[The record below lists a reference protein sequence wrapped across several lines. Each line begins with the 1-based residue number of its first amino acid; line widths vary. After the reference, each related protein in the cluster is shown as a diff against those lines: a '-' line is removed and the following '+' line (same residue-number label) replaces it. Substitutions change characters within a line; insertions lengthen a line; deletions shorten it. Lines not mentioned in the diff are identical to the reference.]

1 MNLSQNLRKSTE
13 FSAFAYFDIIKNGGT
28 FRSALFFYGGSF
40 MDYIEKFEKLGV
52 KIPNILLPKAGTDYS
67 KYAVLAC
74 DQYAAQPEYWERVR
88 AYVGESPSTLHMTLP
103 EAWLLSGDRDYK
115 KRADCMEK
123 YLSDGTLE
131 EIGDGFIFTERDT
144 PDGRR
149 YGLIAAF
156 DLEQYDYSPG
166 SDKLIKVTEMTDI
179 TRVAPRV
186 EIRRKAPL
194 ELPHVLMLVVDKK
207 DKFMKMLREECANLP
222 KIYDFDLMEGGGHI
236 SGTKIESK
244 ELYQKI
250 ADSLFDIFEENG
262 ETFSFAMGDGNH
274 SFATAKCYWE
284 ELKKNL
290 SPEEQKDHPARYC
303 LGEIINLYDEAMPYE
318 CMNRLLSGVKEPEKA
333 LSGMGIDMGNL
344 PSLQELQPI
353 LDCWLES
360 HPEAKIEYV
369 HDADTCEK
377 LGKEPGCIA
386 FCYREFY
393 RDSVFEVIKNN
404 TVFVR
409 KSFAMGH
416 PYEKRYYLEGR
427 KIR

>member
-1 MNLSQNLRKSTE
+1 MNYL
-13 FSAFAYFDIIKNGGT
+13 
-28 FRSALFFYGGSF
+28 
-40 MDYIEKFEKLGV
+40 EKFEKLGV

-74 DQYAAQPEYWERVR
+74 DQYAAQPDYWERVKN
-88 AYVGESPSTLHMTLP
+88 YVGEAPSTLHMTLP
-103 EAWLLSGDRDYK
+103 EAWLLSGDKDYK
-115 KRADCMEK
+115 KRADAMEK

-144 PDGRR
+144 PDGTRF
-149 YGLIAAF
+149 GLVAAF
-156 DLEQYDYSPG
+156 DLEKYDYNPG
-166 SDKLIKVTEMTDI
+166 TDSLIKVTERTDI

-186 EIRRKAPL
+186 EIRKKAPL
-194 ELPHVLMLVVDKK
+194 ELPHVLMLIVDKQ
-207 DKFMKMLREECANLP
+207 DKFMSMLRKETENLP

-236 SGTKIESK
+236 KGTKIESE

-250 ADSLFDIFEENG
+250 ADVLDELFTENG
-262 ETFSFAMGDGNH
+262 GTFSFAMGDGNH

-284 ELKKNL
+284 EIKKNL
-290 SPEEQKDHPARYC
+290 YPEEQKNHPARFC
-303 LGEIINLYDEAMPYE
+303 LAEIINLYDPAMPYE
-318 CMNRLLSGVKEPEKA
+318 CMNRLVSGVSDPEKA
-333 LSGMGIDMGNL
+333 LSEMGLDLSSL

-353 LDCWLES
+353 LDRWLEE
-360 HPEAKIEYV
+360 HPEAFVEYV

-377 LGKEPGCIA
+377 LGKEPGRIA
-386 FCYREFY
+386 FCYREFD
-393 RDSVFEVIKNN
+393 RDSVFEVILNN

-416 PYEKRYYLEGR
+416 PFEKRYYLEGR

>member
-1 MNLSQNLRKSTE
+1 MNYL
-13 FSAFAYFDIIKNGGT
+13 
-28 FRSALFFYGGSF
+28 
-40 MDYIEKFEKLGV
+40 EKFEKLGV

-74 DQYAAQPEYWERVR
+74 DQYAAQPDYWERVKN
-88 AYVGESPSTLHMTLP
+88 YVGEAPSTLHMTLP
-103 EAWLLSGDRDYK
+103 EAWLLSGDKDYK
-115 KRADCMEK
+115 KRADAMEK

-144 PDGRR
+144 PDGTRF
-149 YGLIAAF
+149 GLVAAF
-156 DLEQYDYSPG
+156 DLEKYDYNPG
-166 SDKLIKVTEMTDI
+166 TDSLIKVTERTDI

-186 EIRRKAPL
+186 EIRKKAPL
-194 ELPHVLMLVVDKK
+194 ELPHVLMLIVDKQE
-207 DKFMKMLREECANLP
+207 KFMSMLRKETENLP

-236 SGTKIESK
+236 KGTKIESE

-250 ADSLFDIFEENG
+250 ADVLDELFTENG
-262 ETFSFAMGDGNH
+262 GTFSFAMGDGNH

-284 ELKKNL
+284 EIKKNL
-290 SPEEQKDHPARYC
+290 SPEEQKSHPARFC
-303 LGEIINLYDEAMPYE
+303 LAEIINLYDPAMPYE
-318 CMNRLLSGVKEPEKA
+318 CMNRLVSGVSDPKKA
-333 LSGMGIDMGNL
+333 LSEMGLDLSSL

-353 LDCWLES
+353 LDRWLEE
-360 HPEAKIEYV
+360 HPEAFVEYV

-377 LGKEPGCIA
+377 LGKEPGRIA
-386 FCYREFY
+386 FCYREFD
-393 RDSVFEVIKNN
+393 RDSVFEVILNN

-416 PYEKRYYLEGR
+416 PFEKRYYLEGR

>member
-1 MNLSQNLRKSTE
+1 
-13 FSAFAYFDIIKNGGT
+13 
-28 FRSALFFYGGSF
+28 
-40 MDYIEKFEKLGV
+40 MDYREKFEKLGV
-52 KIPNILLPKAGTDYS
+52 KIPNILLPKNGIDYS

-74 DQYAAQPEYWERVR
+74 DQYAAQPDYWERVKN
-88 AYVGESPSTLHMTLP
+88 YVGEAPSTLHMTLP
-103 EAWLLSGDRDYK
+103 EAWLLSGDKDYK
-115 KRADCMEK
+115 KRAKAMEK

-131 EIGDGFIFTERDT
+131 EIGEGFIFTERDT
-144 PDGRR
+144 PDGTRF
-149 YGLIAAF
+149 GLVAAF
-156 DLEQYDYSPG
+156 DLEQYDYNPG
-166 SDKLIKVTEMTDI
+166 SDKLIKVTERTDI

-186 EIRRKAPL
+186 EIRKQAPL
-194 ELPHVLMLVVDKK
+194 ELPHVLMLIVDKQ
-207 DKFMKMLREECANLP
+207 DKFMKMLRKECSGLP

-236 SGTKIESK
+236 KGTKIESE

-250 ADSLFDIFEENG
+250 ADILYEIFTENG
-262 ETFSFAMGDGNH
+262 GTFSFAMGDGNH

-284 ELKKNL
+284 EIKKNL
-290 SPEEQKDHPARYC
+290 SPEEQKNHPARFC
-303 LGEIINLYDEAMPYE
+303 LAEIINLYDPAMPYE
-318 CMNRLLSGVKEPEKA
+318 CMNRLLSGVSDPGKA
-333 LSGMGIDMGNL
+333 LSEMDINLSAL

-353 LDCWLES
+353 LDRWLES

-386 FCYREFY
+386 FCYREFD

-416 PYEKRYYLEGR
+416 PFEKRYYLEGR

>member
-1 MNLSQNLRKSTE
+1 MNYL
-13 FSAFAYFDIIKNGGT
+13 
-28 FRSALFFYGGSF
+28 
-40 MDYIEKFEKLGV
+40 EKFEKLGV

-74 DQYAAQPEYWERVR
+74 DQYAAQPDYWERVKN
-88 AYVGESPSTLHMTLP
+88 YVGEAPSTLHMTLP
-103 EAWLLSGDRDYK
+103 EAWLLSGDKDYK
-115 KRADCMEK
+115 KRADAMEK

-144 PDGRR
+144 PDGTRF
-149 YGLIAAF
+149 GLVAAF
-156 DLEQYDYSPG
+156 DLEKYDYNPG
-166 SDKLIKVTEMTDI
+166 TDSLIKVTERTDI

-186 EIRRKAPL
+186 EIRKKAPL
-194 ELPHVLMLVVDKK
+194 ELPHVLMLIVDKQ
-207 DKFMKMLREECANLP
+207 DKFMSMLRKETENLP

-236 SGTKIESK
+236 KGTKIESE

-250 ADSLFDIFEENG
+250 ADVLDELFTENG
-262 ETFSFAMGDGNH
+262 GTFSFAMGDGNH

-284 ELKKNL
+284 EIKKNL
-290 SPEEQKDHPARYC
+290 SPEEQKNHPARFC
-303 LGEIINLYDEAMPYE
+303 LAEIINLYDPAMPYE
-318 CMNRLLSGVKEPEKA
+318 CMNRLVSGVSDPEKA
-333 LSGMGIDMGNL
+333 LSEMGLDLSSL

-353 LDCWLES
+353 LDRWLEE
-360 HPEAKIEYV
+360 HPEAFVEYV

-377 LGKEPGCIA
+377 LGKEPGRIA
-386 FCYREFY
+386 FCYREFD
-393 RDSVFEVIKNN
+393 RDSVFEVILNN

-416 PYEKRYYLEGR
+416 PFEKRYYLEGR